1 MSTNKNYCKD
11 SGCIPNCKEK
21 KGFFVLEINQFIEI
35 GMPSNCVQGELSLR
49 YPTEKEAKLFKNIKR
64 TTDWLRIIADSLNK
78 SGRYEE
84 VA

>member
-35 GMPSNCVQGELSLR
+35 GMPSNCVQGKLSLR
-49 YPTEKEAKLFKNIKR
+49 YPTEKEAKLFKNIKS

>member
-35 GMPSNCVQGELSLR
+35 GMPSNSVQGELWLR
-49 YPTEKEAKLFKNIKR
+49 YPTEKEAKRFKNTKR

>member
-1 MSTNKNYCKD
+1 MHT
-11 SGCIPNCKEK
+11 ELQRK

-35 GMPSNCVQGELSLR
+35 GMPSNSVQGKLSLR
-49 YPTEKEAKLFKNIKR
+49 YPTEKEAKLFKNIKS

>member
-49 YPTEKEAKLFKNIKR
+49 YPTEKEAKLFKNIKS

>member
-21 KGFFVLEINQFIEI
+21 KGFFVLEINQFIKI
-35 GMPSNCVQGELSLR
+35 GMPSNSVQGKLSLR
-49 YPTEKEAKLFKNIKR
+49 YPTEKEAKLFKNIKS

-78 SGRYEE
+78 SGRNEE